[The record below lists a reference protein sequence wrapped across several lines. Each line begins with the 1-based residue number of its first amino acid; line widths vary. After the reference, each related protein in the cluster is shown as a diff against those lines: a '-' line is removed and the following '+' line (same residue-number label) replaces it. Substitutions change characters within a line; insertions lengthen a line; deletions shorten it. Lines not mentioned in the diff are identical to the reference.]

1 MRRTMVHV
9 GHEGL
14 DRFGPPSRS
23 KPYIICASM
32 YSDCLDRD
40 PLYPSFCSLR
50 GGGVDFTWK
59 IKPVRLFMTRTLSLL
74 ALFTRCDSI
83 SIF

>member
-50 GGGVDFTWK
+50 GGGRFYMEDQASTIVHD
-59 IKPVRLFMTRTLSLL
+59 S
-74 ALFTRCDSI
+74 DSI
-83 SIF
+83 STCPIYKM